1 MTEDKFKTALKRLLD
16 EKGITIYA
24 LSKITGKR
32 HEHIRRVLND
42 KGRLKVGLLLEIM
55 EIAKITFEE
64 IMDEAK

>member
-1 MTEDKFKTALKRLLD
+1 MTEDKFKAALKRLLD

-24 LSKITGKR
+24 LSKITGKKYGR
-32 HEHIRRVLND
+32 IRKVFNGG
-42 KGRLKVGLLLEIM
+42 GRLKVGLLLEIM